1 MRVFV
6 DTRPLHESPDF
17 RRLWATTALSNTGTQ
32 LTIFAVSLQV
42 YQLTGSSVAVGAVG
56 LAAAGPAVL
65 FGLLGGSIV
74 DAVDRRRLV
83 LCCSLFQAALSGLLA
98 AQAFAH
104 LDKLWP
110 LYALVAGQSL
120 SGAVNGPA
128 RRTFLARLLPPQLL
142 PAGAAIN
149 MVAFHASVIGGPALA
164 GLLTAVWGLRVCYLL
179 DALSY
184 AAALYGVARLPAMRP
199 EGGPA
204 RPGLRAVGEGLR
216 FIGRTKVLLG
226 AFLADL
232 NSTVLGM
239 PVALFPAINAGHFG
253 GRAQTLGL
261 LFAAPGVGGLL
272 GAVLSG
278 PVGHVSRQ
286 GRAQLI
292 AGAVWGAGLVGFGLA
307 PQLWLAVPMLALA
320 GGADAVNVVF
330 RTAMVQVATP
340 DRYRGRVSATEY
352 VVGACCP
359 QLGNFRA
366 GALGSLT
373 TPAASA
379 VTGGVSVIVG
389 AAVLGLALPAFS
401 RYEAA
406 TVDGPPA
413 TLAGPA
419 DLERAVAPTAD
430 PAG

>member
-1 MRVFV
+1 MRVLV
-6 DTRPLHESPDF
+6 DTRPLRESPAF
-17 RRLWATTALSNTGTQ
+17 RRLWATTALSNLGTQ
-32 LTIFAVSLQV
+32 LTVFAVALQV
-42 YQLTGSSVAVGAVG
+42 YELTHSSLAVGAVG
-56 LAAAGPAVL
+56 LAAAGPSVL

-74 DAVDRRRLV
+74 DAADRRRLV
-83 LCCSLFQAALSGLLA
+83 LGCGVFQAALSGLLA
-98 AQAFAH
+98 AQAFAG
-104 LDKLWP
+104 LGLLWP

-128 RRTFLARLLPPQLL
+128 RRTFLPRLLPPRLV
-142 PAGAAIN
+142 PAGAALN

-164 GLLTAVWGLRVCYLL
+164 GLITAAWGLRVCYLL

-199 EGGPA
+199 EGGPV

-239 PVALFPAINAGHFG
+239 PFALFPAINADHFG

-272 GAVLSG
+272 GAALSG
-278 PVGHVSRQ
+278 PVGQVSRQ
-286 GRAQLI
+286 GRAQLV

-307 PQLWLAVPMLALA
+307 HQLWLAVPLLGVA
-320 GGADAVNVVF
+320 GGADAINVVF
-330 RTAMVQVATP
+330 RTTMVQVATP

-379 VTGGVSVIVG
+379 VTGGVSVIAG
-389 AAVLGLALPAFS
+389 AAVLGLVLPAFT
-401 RYEAA
+401 RYEAS
-406 TVDGPPA
+406 TVDGPQG
-413 TLAGPA
+413 TEAGPA
-419 DLERAVAPTAD
+419 AERAAPPAAD
-430 PAG
+430 PTG